1 MFFAIKSAKK
11 TTKKYNQN
19 FLTNQIKKI
28 NVQIWIV
35 NQTLRLKLEQQRGK
49 EQKYAG

>member
-1 MFFAIKSAKK
+1 MFFAIKNAKK
-11 TTKKYNQN
+11 TTKKNNQN
-19 FLTNQIKKI
+19 FLTNQIK

-49 EQKYAG
+49 EQKCAG

>member
-11 TTKKYNQN
+11 TTKKNNQN
-19 FLTNQIKKI
+19 FLTNQIK

-49 EQKYAG
+49 EQKCAG

>member
-1 MFFAIKSAKK
+1 MFFAIKSAKN
-11 TTKKYNQN
+11 TTKKNNQN
-19 FLTNQIKKI
+19 FLTNQIK

-49 EQKYAG
+49 EQKCAG

>member
-11 TTKKYNQN
+11 TTKKNNQN
-19 FLTNQIKKI
+19 FLTNQIK
-28 NVQIWIV
+28 NVPIWIV

-49 EQKYAG
+49 EQKCAG

>member
-11 TTKKYNQN
+11 TTKKNNQN
-19 FLTNQIKKI
+19 FLTNQIK

>member
-1 MFFAIKSAKK
+1 MLKN
-11 TTKKYNQN
+11 TTKKNNQN
-19 FLTNQIKKI
+19 FLTNQIK

-49 EQKYAG
+49 EQKCAG

>member
-1 MFFAIKSAKK
+1 MFFAIKSAKE
-11 TTKKYNQN
+11 TTKKNNQN
-19 FLTNQIKKI
+19 FLTNQIK